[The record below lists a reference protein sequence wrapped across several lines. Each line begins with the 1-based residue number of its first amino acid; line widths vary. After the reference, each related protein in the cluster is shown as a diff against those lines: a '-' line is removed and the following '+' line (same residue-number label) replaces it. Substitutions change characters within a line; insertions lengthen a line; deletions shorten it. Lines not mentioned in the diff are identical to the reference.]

1 MWDAMKRIIT
11 IGSRKVGP
19 EQPVF
24 IIAEAGINHGG
35 NMETAKKMIKEAAK
49 CGADAIKFQTY
60 ITEKRV
66 DEKSPIY
73 SVLKKCE
80 LDEDGLREL
89 FFFAKKNKIIFF
101 STPFEKESVDL
112 LAALPVPAFKVA
124 SFYIVN
130 LGLLEYLAAKGRPII
145 ASTGMANTREI
156 SRAVKIF
163 KKHEVDY
170 ALLHCVSAYPTK
182 EEDVNL
188 RIMTSLREKFKCV
201 VGYSDHTLGIK
212 TPIYSVALGA
222 SILEKHFTLNKN
234 LEGPD
239 HKLSADPEDFRKI
252 VSEIRQLEK
261 ILGSGEIRLLD
272 AEKGSLQYRKYG

>member
-1 MWDAMKRIIT
+1 MWDVMKRTII
-11 IGSRKVGP
+11 IERRKVGP
-19 EQPVF
+19 GQPVF
-24 IIAEAGINHGG
+24 IVAEAGINHGG
-35 NMETAKKMIKEAAK
+35 DVETAKKMIKEAAR
-49 CGADAIKFQTY
+49 CGVDAIKFQTY

-66 DEKSPIY
+66 DEKNPIY
-73 SVLKKCE
+73 GVLKKCE
-80 LDEDGLREL
+80 LDEDEFREL
-89 FFFAKKNKIIFF
+89 LLFAKKNKIIFF
-101 STPFEKESVDL
+101 STPFDKESVDL

-130 LGLLEYLAAKGRPII
+130 LGLLEHLATKGRPII

-156 SRAVKIF
+156 SWAVKIF
-163 KKHEVDY
+163 EKHEVDY

-188 RIMTSLREKFKCV
+188 RIMASLREKFKCV

-212 TPIYSVALGA
+212 APIYSVALGA

-239 HKLSADPEDFRKI
+239 HKLSADPEDFRKM